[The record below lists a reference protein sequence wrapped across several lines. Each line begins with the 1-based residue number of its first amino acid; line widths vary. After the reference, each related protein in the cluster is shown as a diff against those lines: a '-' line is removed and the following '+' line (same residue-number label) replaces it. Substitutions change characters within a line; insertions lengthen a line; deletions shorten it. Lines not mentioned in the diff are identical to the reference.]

1 MKYETKD
8 RTREVSS
15 EYFISR
21 SGERQKINC
30 IYMKK
35 KNLKAK
41 VIG

>member
-21 SGERQKINC
+21 SGERQKKQNC
-30 IYMKK
+30 IYEK
-35 KNLKAK
+35 KNKLES
-41 VIG
+41 